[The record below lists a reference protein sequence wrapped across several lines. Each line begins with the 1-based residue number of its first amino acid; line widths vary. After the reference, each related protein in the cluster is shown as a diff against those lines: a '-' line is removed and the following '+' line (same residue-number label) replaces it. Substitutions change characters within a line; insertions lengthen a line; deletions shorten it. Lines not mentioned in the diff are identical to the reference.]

1 MTPYTIIATALVS
14 LGANKLRAGLTLL
27 GIVIGVAAFIT
38 LMAIGRGSQESI
50 TSGIESLGSNL
61 LFVTPPFSIGG
72 SSALTLAD
80 PDALLDPA
88 FTPTVVDVT

>member
-38 LMAIGRGSQESI
+38 LMAIGRGVAR
-50 TSGIESLGSNL
+50 GYY
-61 LFVTPPFSIGG
+61 
-72 SSALTLAD
+72 
-80 PDALLDPA
+80 
-88 FTPTVVDVT
+88 